1 VSAIYEEFERE
12 LGRLRVLYSAAPREE
27 LMRLFLLALER
38 EEIVSIAYRE
48 TAIVE
53 RLARM
58 PIDDGVRELIRHAL
72 VWAWKDEE
80 MHTIYIRGAILRGG
94 TLAARGRAYVRQVA
108 GAVGGWASSVRQ
120 NARWRDAPLS
130 RFAATAI
137 TTAGALTGQVPR
149 GVREAL
155 NYGPFR
161 SFCEYNVDAEKTAAR
176 CWSRICELTTADDS
190 FPSSLLVDFR
200 RITDDEIRHQQI
212 FEVLFA
218 ALDDDDRLAPDES
231 VETLAAK
238 IGAIGENFL
247 PRALRAPHPLGAGG
261 TVHVAT
267 RVGDKRAALRQI
279 LADAKLAERVAGR
292 KSVAIKPTFMLGYD
306 RNDRSHITDPD
317 LLDELA
323 RMLREA
329 GVDDVSVIESENIY
343 DNFYANRSVANVA
356 RYLGYGSDAYR
367 LVDAS
372 SDQVVHSYSR
382 GLAQTTIAR
391 TWRDADF
398 RISFAKMRSH
408 PIELAYLSVANCEWI
423 GGRCDHYLFCERQ
436 AQRQTAIMM
445 LLADFP
451 PDFALIDACDSAAD
465 GIIGAMGCPRPRT
478 PHRLYAGDD
487 ALAVDLVAMRHMG
500 VTETRADSVLRAA
513 VYWFGEPSHDLRI
526 AGTDEPLA
534 QWRGPY
540 DNEVR
545 AMLSA
550 MAYPVYVLGSG
561 RGSLFTPEMDTAAF
575 PPLTGESA
583 LLRFGR
589 GAMRRLIGLHHR
601 R

>member
-1 VSAIYEEFERE
+1 MSAIYEEFERE
-12 LGRLRVLYSAAPREE
+12 LGRLRLRYAAAPREE
-27 LMRLFLLALER
+27 LTRLFLLALER

-48 TAIVE
+48 SAIVE

-58 PIDDGVRELIRHAL
+58 PIDDDVRELIRHAL

-80 MHTIYIRGAILRGG
+80 MHTIYIRGAILRRGSFV
-94 TLAARGRAYVRQVA
+94 ARMTAYMRQMA
-108 GAVGGWASSVRQ
+108 GAVGGWASSIRQ
-120 NARWRDAPLS
+120 NARWRDAPFS

-137 TTAGALTGQVPR
+137 TTAGTLTGQVPS

-161 SFCEYNVDAEKTAAR
+161 NFCEYNIDAEKTAAR
-176 CWSRICELTTADDS
+176 CWSRITELTEGDSS
-190 FPSSLLVDFR
+190 FPISLLEDFR
-200 RITDDEIRHQQI
+200 RITADEVRHQEI

-218 ALDDDDRLAPDES
+218 ALDEDDHLSPNES
-231 VETLAAK
+231 AASLAAR

-247 PRALRAPHPLGAGG
+247 PRQLRAPHPLGAGG
-261 TVHVAT
+261 IVRIAT
-267 RVGDKRAALRQI
+267 SIPDKRAALRQI
-279 LADAKLAERVAGR
+279 LFEAKLAERLAGR

-306 RNDRSHITDPD
+306 RRDLSHITDPD
-317 LLDELA
+317 LVDELA
-323 RMLREA
+323 RALRDA
-329 GVDDVSVIESENIY
+329 GITDVAVIESETIY
-343 DNFYANRSVANVA
+343 DRFYANRSVASVA
-356 RYLGYGSDAYR
+356 RYLGFDSNAYR
-367 LVDAS
+367 IVDAS
-372 SDQVVHSYSR
+372 SEQVVHSYSR

-423 GGRCDHYLFCERQ
+423 GGRCDHYLFSERQ
-436 AQRQTAIMM
+436 AQRQTTIMM

-487 ALAVDLVAMRHMG
+487 ALAVDLVAARHMG

-513 VYWFGEPSHDLRI
+513 AHWFGTPSIDLRI
-526 AGTDEPLA
+526 AGTDEPIA
-534 QWRGPY
+534 DWRGPY
-540 DNEVR
+540 DNELW

-550 MAYPVYVLGSG
+550 MSYPVYVLGSG
-561 RGSLFTPEMDTAAF
+561 RGTLFTPEMDTAVF
-575 PPLTGESA
+575 PPLTAESA
-583 LLRFGR
+583 MLRIGR
-589 GAMRRLIGLHHR
+589 GAMRRLIGLHHSR
-601 R
+601 